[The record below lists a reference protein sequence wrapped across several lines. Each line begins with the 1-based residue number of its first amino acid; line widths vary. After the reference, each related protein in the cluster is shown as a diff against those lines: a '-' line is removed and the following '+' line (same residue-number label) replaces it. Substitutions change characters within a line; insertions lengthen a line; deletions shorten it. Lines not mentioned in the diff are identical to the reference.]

1 MAGKSKSI
9 VRFRHPNL
17 LLLLSSYSSKDFLV
31 KNRVNIKQSDEQG
44 VMLAKILIEKPFVGQ
59 IQLLDSNYNER
70 VKMDEYVV

>member
-1 MAGKSKSI
+1 MDKD
-9 VRFRHPNL
+9 PNL
-17 LLLLSSYSSKDFLV
+17 LLLLSSYSNKDFLD
-31 KNRVNIKQSDEQG
+31 KNRVNIKQSDEQR